1 MAVAI
6 RLAKIGRKGESRYH
20 IVVAEKRTRRNG
32 KPIETLGW
40 LVKKVGEQIKKIN
53 KQRYDYWI
61 SQGAAPSET
70 VSKLINS

>member
-1 MAVAI
+1 MAVTI

-32 KPIETLGW
+32 NPIETLGW
-40 LVKKVGEQIKKIN
+40 LEKRVEEQIKKIN

-61 SQGAAPSET
+61 SQGAKPSET